1 MHISTGGTTTINRY
15 PGPTRSK
22 PEQFVLS
29 RVLLSIMRTSE
40 EADEQFYR
48 DTESIA
54 FPALSDEQ
62 LATLESLGTRRKV
75 NRGEI
80 IYKAGQRDVPFHLV
94 LSGELEV
101 FESRDGEEQILGVPG
116 PRDFVGDISMLTG
129 TAVIATVRGKAG
141 ESEILQIPAARF
153 RRALAEIPTVSETI
167 VSALIMRRKRLQR
180 DREFTGLRILAVR
193 DSREGHQ
200 LDDFLDKNHY
210 PHRVIDAASEP
221 GQALVQRLNLSSRD
235 LPALITP
242 SGMPLRHP
250 SLREVARVA
259 GLLRPLPSDED
270 EIFFDLAIVGAGP
283 AGLGAAVYAASE
295 GLNTV
300 VLESYAPGGQAGA
313 SSLIENFF
321 GFPTGISGG
330 DLTYRAQLQAFRFG
344 AKFTTPSQAL
354 SLGYTP
360 DVEHSHFLH
369 VEGYNAILRAK
380 AVIIATG
387 ADYRRLNAE
396 GREQFEGSGLYYAA
410 TPLEAQLCSGS
421 TAIVAGAG
429 NSAGQAAMF
438 VSEGAEK
445 VLLIVRGASLTK
457 SMSSYLSRRVETK
470 ENIEILYQTEIRRMT
485 GHRKLESVELENTG
499 TGARRTV
506 ETPAVFSMIG
516 ALPCTGWLPAEIER
530 NDKGFILTGAKV
542 AQSSAWQRMNRAP
555 GPLETSRPG
564 VFAAGDV
571 RSDSV
576 KRCAAAVGEGGMAVA
591 NVHRALA
598 EYRTR

>member
-1 MHISTGGTTTINRY
+1 MPS
-15 PGPTRSK
+15 P
-22 PEQFVLS
+22 
-29 RVLLSIMRTSE
+29 E

-54 FPALSDEQ
+54 FPVLTNEQ
-62 LATLESLGTRRKV
+62 LQILESLGKRRKV
-75 NRGEI
+75 KRGEI
-80 IYKAGQRDVPFHLV
+80 IYRAGQRDVPFSLV
-94 LSGELEV
+94 VNGELEV
-101 FESRDGEEQILGVPG
+101 FESRDGQEQILATPQ
-116 PRDFVGDISMLTG
+116 PRGFVGDIAMLTG
-129 TAVIATVRGKAG
+129 TAVIATVRGKAE
-141 ESEILQIPAARF
+141 ESEILQIPAARM
-153 RRALAEIPTVSETI
+153 RRALAETPSVSEPI
-167 VSALIMRRKRLQR
+167 MNALIMRRKRLQR
-180 DREFTGLRILAVR
+180 DRDFTGLRILADR
-193 DSREGHQ
+193 DSREGRQ
-200 LDDFLDKNHY
+200 LDDFLYKNHF
-210 PHRVIDAASEP
+210 PHRVINAESEQGQQLAQRMNLASH
-221 GQALVQRLNLSSRD
+221 D

-259 GLLRPLPSDED
+259 GLLRPLASEDED
-270 EIFFDLAIVGAGP
+270 ELLSDLAIVGAGP
-283 AGLGAAVYAASE
+283 AGLAAAVYAASE

-300 VLESYAPGGQAGA
+300 VLEGYAPGGQAGA

-330 DLTYRAQLQAFRFG
+330 DLTYRAQLQAYRFG
-344 AKFTTPSQAL
+344 AKFTTPSQVL

-360 DVEHSHFLH
+360 DTEHPHFLH
-369 VEGYNAILRAK
+369 IEGCNAVLRAK

-387 ADYRRLNAE
+387 ANYRRLDAE
-396 GREQFEGSGLYYAA
+396 GREQFENSGLYYAA

-438 VSEGAEK
+438 VSEGASK
-445 VLLIVRGASLTK
+445 VLLVVRGDSLAK

-470 ENIEILYQTEIRRMT
+470 KNIEILYQTEIRQM
-485 GHRKLESVELENTG
+485 GGRKTLESVELEHIG
-499 TGARRTV
+499 SGARRTV

-516 ALPCTGWLPAEIER
+516 ALPCTGWLPTEIER
-530 NDKGFILTGAKV
+530 DAKGFILTGAKV
-542 AQSSAWQRMNRAP
+542 AKSSTWQKMDRAP
-555 GPLETSRPG
+555 GPMETSRPG

-571 RSDSV
+571 RSGSV

>member
-1 MHISTGGTTTINRY
+1 MSAT
-15 PGPTRSK
+15 
-22 PEQFVLS
+22 
-29 RVLLSIMRTSE
+29 E
-40 EADEQFYR
+40 EADERFYR

-80 IYKAGQRDVPFHLV
+80 VYKTGQRDVPFYLV
-94 LSGELEV
+94 LSGELDV

-116 PRDFVGDISMLTG
+116 PRDFVGDVSMLTG
-129 TAVIATVRGKAG
+129 TAVIATVRGKAE
-141 ESEILQIPAARF
+141 ESELLQIPAERF

-180 DREFTGLRILAVR
+180 DREFTGLRILADR

-210 PHRVIDAASEP
+210 PHRVIDAASEQ
-221 GQALVQRLNLSSRD
+221 GQTLAQRLNLASRD

-259 GLLRPLPSDED
+259 GLLRPLPSDVD

-354 SLGYTP
+354 SLGNTP
-360 DVEHSHFLH
+360 GAEYPHFLH
-369 VEGYNAILRAK
+369 IEGYNAILRAK

-387 ADYRRLNAE
+387 ADYRRLDAE
-396 GREQFEGSGLYYAA
+396 GREQFEGSGVYYAA

-438 VSEGAEK
+438 VSEGAQN
-445 VLLIVRGASLTK
+445 VLLIVRGDSLTK
-457 SMSSYLSRRVETK
+457 SMSSYLSRRVEAK
-470 ENIEILYQTEIRRMT
+470 ENIEILYQTEIRRMN
-485 GHRKLESVELENTG
+485 GGRKLESVELENTG

-516 ALPCTGWLPAEIER
+516 ALPCTGWLPSEIER
-530 NDKGFILTGAKV
+530 DDKGFILTGAKV
-542 AQSSAWQRMNRAP
+542 AQSAAWQKLDRPP
-555 GPLETSRPG
+555 GPMETSRPG

-571 RSDSV
+571 RSGSV